1 MILKSWQKFLVPLKP
16 NGIVIS
22 SLRPGCDLLGY
33 DMLVIVISL
42 ETLETLTD
50 NFRRPADMS
59 QSHETTITI
68 VYLLDGNFGP

>member
-42 ETLETLTD
+42 ETLTD

-68 VYLLDGNFGP
+68 VYLLDGHFGP